1 MKPDEALLM
10 IASSEVDA
18 NLYYATGFVAPDPFI
33 FFQTGGEKILV
44 MSDLEID
51 RARAQAR
58 VDRVIS
64 YSRYEKQAGTRGG
77 ARPKLADVL
86 QEVFSEFGI
95 RRLFVPPD
103 FPVEKALLLEEKG
116 FEIAI
121 ERDGLVGPRAI
132 KNEEEI
138 RQIVTTLRFTEEAV
152 DQAVR
157 MIRESVVR
165 EGLLYDNGSVLT
177 SETVKKRINLHLMEN
192 DCIGRHTIVS
202 CGEDTCDPHQEGA
215 GPLRANQPII
225 LDVFPQSSQSRYF
238 ADITR
243 TVVKGKA
250 PDPIKRM
257 YETVFLGQEIA
268 FKRIRDGVSGKEIH
282 DAIVLSFKEAGFE
295 TGEIDG
301 RMQGFFH
308 GTGHGLG
315 LEVHEPPRI
324 SRQEETLRT
333 GHVVTVEPGLYYRGI
348 GGVRL
353 EDLVVVRENGCENLT
368 RYPKVLEV

>member
-1 MKPDEALLM
+1 MKSDEALLM

-18 NLYYATGFVAPDPFI
+18 NLYYATRFVAPDPFI

-58 VDRVIS
+58 VDRVLS
-64 YSRYEKQAGTRGG
+64 YSRYEEKAGTRGG

-86 QEVFSEFGI
+86 HEVFSEFGI

-103 FPVEKALLLEEKG
+103 FPVEKAMLLEEKG

-121 ERDGLVGPRAI
+121 ERDGLSGPRAI

-138 RQIVTTLRFTEEAV
+138 RQIIMTLRFTEEAV

-165 EGLLYDNGSVLT
+165 DGLLYYGGSVLT
-177 SETVKKRINLHLMEN
+177 SETVKKRINIRLMEN

-202 CGEDTCDPHQEGA
+202 CGEDTCDPHQEGS
-215 GPLRANQPII
+215 GPLRADQPII

-257 YETVFLGQEIA
+257 YEAVFLGQEIA

-282 DAIVLSFKEAGFE
+282 EAIVLSFKEAGFE
-295 TGEIDG
+295 SGEIDG

-324 SRQEETLRT
+324 SRQEDTLRT

-348 GGVRL
+348 GGVRI
-353 EDLVVVRENGCENLT
+353 EDLVVVRESGCENLT
-368 RYPKVLEV
+368 RYSKILEV